1 MTSPAL
7 RTHGRRWV
15 GAVEALTSVAGTAG
29 GIGLMVNGLGM
40 PPDDAPRLLGGTWR
54 VPGLVLIAVVGVGQG
69 VAAAAELT
77 DHRRAGAATLAAGA
91 LVVGLEL
98 AELRLIPFSWLTPA
112 YLGLGLVE
120 MGTAFGRG

>member
-1 MTSPAL
+1 MTAL
-7 RTHGRRWV
+7 VLRGHGRRWV
-15 GAVEALTSVAGTAG
+15 GAVEALTSVAGMGG

-40 PPDDAPRLLGGTWR
+40 PPEDAPRLLGGTWR

-69 VAAAAELT
+69 VAAMAELT

-91 LVVGLEL
+91 AMVGLEL

-120 MGTAFGRG
+120 MATAFERG